1 MNLLADRN
9 ANNKRKY
16 QSDLV
21 VTITSSSK
29 CETLVDFD
37 FYEWSKSIKRIKQPI
52 NRGTHNFYYFIPEEF
67 VEATCSRFSKSERL
81 SAIDN
86 LVPQLD
92 CESYTQHLHGILY
105 LEELYFQRE
114 FLKHN
119 RDDAYF
125 RVVKSYYG
133 VHYEDVMN
141 LRPAIQIGINQSIF
155 VFRMCFLFFFIQI
168 Y

>member
-21 VTITSSSK
+21 VSVTSSSK

-37 FYEWSKSIKRIKQPI
+37 FDEWSKSIKRIKQPI
-52 NRGTHNFYYFIPEEF
+52 NRAKHNFHYIIPQEFIK
-67 VEATCSRFSKSERL
+67 ATSLKLSKSERL

-92 CESYTQHLHGILY
+92 YEKYTQCFHGILY

-114 FLKHN
+114 FTKHS
-119 RDDAYF
+119 RDNAYF

-141 LRPAIQIGINQSIF
+141 LRPAIQIGNYN
-155 VFRMCFLFFFIQI
+155 L
-168 Y
+168 